1 MGWSK
6 VTSKL
11 VSAGMGILAGA
22 AAVLT
27 IGAGSAAADTLKP
40 QPSQPGAG
48 PAVEGGVRAPG
59 IQGELRGAGMGE
71 AMANGGLNGEV
82 RGSNMARPPFDAWS
96 FSGAGGDLSA
106 CVIDGPYCQW
116 WMSIP
121 FDANNP

>member
-1 MGWSK
+1 

-11 VSAGMGILAGA
+11 VSAGIGVLAGA

-27 IGAGSAAADTLKP
+27 IGSGFAAADSLKP
-40 QPSQPGAG
+40 QPSQPGEG

-59 IQGELRGAGMGE
+59 VQGELRSAGMGE
-71 AMANGGLNGEV
+71 AQAQGEV
-82 RGSNMARPPFDAWS
+82 RGSNIAKPAVEAWS

-106 CVIDGPYCQW
+106 CVVDGPYCAW
-116 WMSIP
+116 WMNIP

>member
-1 MGWSK
+1 
-6 VTSKL
+6 
-11 VSAGMGILAGA
+11 MGILAGA

-40 QPSQPGAG
+40 QPAQPGQG

-59 IQGELRGAGMGE
+59 IQGELRAAGMGE
-71 AMANGGLNGEV
+71 AQASGGLNGDV
-82 RGSNMARPPFDAWS
+82 RTSNKAKQAFAAWS

-106 CVIDGPYCQW
+106 CVISGPYCAW

>member
-1 MGWSK
+1 M
-6 VTSKL
+6 TSKL
-11 VSAGMGILAGA
+11 VSAGIGVVAGA

-27 IGAGSAAADTLKP
+27 IGSGFAAADSLQP

-59 IQGELRGAGMGE
+59 VQGELRGAGMGE
-71 AMANGGLNGEV
+71 AQASGGLGTDV
-82 RGSNMARPPFDAWS
+82 RGSNIAKPAVEAWA

-106 CVIDGPYCQW
+106 CVVDGPYCAW
-116 WMSIP
+116 WMNIP